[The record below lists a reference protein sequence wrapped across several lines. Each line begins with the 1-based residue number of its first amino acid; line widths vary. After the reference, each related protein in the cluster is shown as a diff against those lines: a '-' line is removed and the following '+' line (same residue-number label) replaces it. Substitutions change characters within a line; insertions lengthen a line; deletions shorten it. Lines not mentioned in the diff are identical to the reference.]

1 MSHASNAGRVAEWSQ
16 LAILLALLGVFY
28 FVIVPAG
35 IEDPADM
42 GFDQGMPPSFSARA
56 AAVVAALIIL
66 GRMIQLLLRGGQQ
79 RLSQPQNAT
88 GTVPQPSEQAET
100 DSVVITG
107 RVMAGVAAA
116 LVYAY
121 VLLPQLGFVAG
132 SFVLLVSLLAMLGEK
147 SPFRLLVLPMLV
159 TLGVWLLFVQALGVT
174 LPTGVLTTALA
185 GG

>member
-1 MSHASNAGRVAEWSQ
+1 MSRALNAGRLAEWSQ

-56 AAVVAALIIL
+56 AAIVAALIVL
-66 GRMIQLLLRGGQQ
+66 GRMVQLLVGGGQP
-79 RLSQPQNAT
+79 RLSQQQDSARL
-88 GTVPQPSEQAET
+88 VSEPGEEAES
-100 DSVVITG
+100 DSVVISG
-107 RVMAGVAAA
+107 RVVAGIAAA

-121 VLLPQLGFVAG
+121 ALLPQLGFVAG
-132 SFVLLVSLLAMLGEK
+132 SLVLLVSLLVMLGEK

-159 TLGVWLLFVQALGVT
+159 TFGVWLLFVQALGVT
-174 LPTGVLTTALA
+174 LPTGALMTALA